1 MSLAN
6 IYTLLLPRIFLTWNL
21 LLYTFPFSI
30 HHSTKKLVQD
40 LGSCCFSVLPEDN
53 RGSTLRRGIEER
65 IGPVG
70 ITIVMLTW
78 EISYYSLAMKQ
89 FTTLMWPGLG

>member
-1 MSLAN
+1 MKLISSNMSLAN
-6 IYTLLLPRIFLTWNL
+6 IYTLLLPRIFLTL
-21 LLYTFPFSI
+21 HISLQHSPFY
-30 HHSTKKLVQD
+30 LVQD